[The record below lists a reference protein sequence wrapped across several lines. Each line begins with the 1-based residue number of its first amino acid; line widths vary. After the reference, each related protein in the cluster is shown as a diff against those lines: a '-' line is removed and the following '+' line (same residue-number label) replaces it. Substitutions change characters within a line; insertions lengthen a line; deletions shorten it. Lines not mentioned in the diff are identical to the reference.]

1 MADVDA
7 IAKLLEVGFNAVFL
21 FLLWRVYQDFM
32 RVIDRHVSYLER
44 LTERLLPEEDGPP
57 PAVRVYP
64 PPPPFYSSRVPTE
77 LGERDQQRS
86 ERVGI

>member
-32 RVIDRHVSYLER
+32 SFIERHITYLER
-44 LTERLLPEEDGPP
+44 LTERLLPDEDEPP
-57 PAVRVYP
+57 PAVRSYP
-64 PPPPFYSSRVPTE
+64 PPVMPYSSRVPTE
-77 LGERDQQRS
+77 LGERN
-86 ERVGI
+86 ERATERAGI